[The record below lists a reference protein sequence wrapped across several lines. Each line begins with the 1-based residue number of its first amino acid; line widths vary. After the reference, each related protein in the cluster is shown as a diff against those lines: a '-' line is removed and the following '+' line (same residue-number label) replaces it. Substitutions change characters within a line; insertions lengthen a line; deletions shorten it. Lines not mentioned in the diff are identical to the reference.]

1 MQAIRQLTKPFKKQQ
16 EVKFKMKQNEKR
28 INKNNLYLTV
38 FITII
43 LFIINIYS
51 INKYFIYN
59 KVLNEENS
67 IEYVFLDKTK
77 HSGGKGEHYD
87 MRISYLNNVYRV
99 SITYKIFTKI
109 DKGELPKLFI
119 TPQNEV
125 ITNWNMTIAKRGIIA
140 SFIGLF
146 IFILVLIYFRFIK
159 R

>member
-1 MQAIRQLTKPFKKQQ
+1 
-16 EVKFKMKQNEKR
+16 MKQKEKR
-28 INKNNLYLTV
+28 INKNNLYLIV
-38 FITII
+38 FFIVI
-43 LFIINIYS
+43 LFIINLFS
-51 INKYFIYN
+51 INKYFTYN

-67 IEYVFLDKTK
+67 IEYVYLDKTK

-87 MRISYLNNVYRV
+87 MRINYLNSVYRV
-99 SITYKIFTKI
+99 SITYKIFKEI

-119 TPQNEV
+119 TPENEV

-146 IFILVLIYFRFIK
+146 IFISVLIYFRFIK